1 MKLERAYV
9 KNSNQLLQDYYD
21 QKESITA
28 FFHFKNEQASFVE
41 RLKELQQHEIRRME
55 LTAIIRQYMSKLTS
69 SEKIEQ
75 HLTELEQDAVVV
87 VGGQQS
93 GLLTGPL
100 YSVNKAISVLLLAK
114 EQRQKLGVPVV
125 PVFWVAGEDHDLDEI
140 NHTFYAVNSRLV
152 KHSYPEP
159 SRVKKMA
166 SAATL
171 DFELLK
177 NWIEQLFAQ
186 FGETAHT
193 KQLLADV
200 MATAKESHTYTE
212 FFVNLMNGLFKE
224 QGLLYL
230 DAADPKLRQYEAPY
244 FKQLIEHAEGIA
256 KVVTAREQA
265 LESSGYGTPI
275 GATENAANI
284 FYVRDGERFL
294 LTRKDG
300 RFMNQ
305 SANINFSKE
314 EMLAMAEIDAC
325 FSNNVVTRPMMQD
338 MVLPVL
344 SFVGGPGELAYWST
358 LKDGFELLGM
368 KVPVFTP
375 RMNLTYITNETANNL
390 QLIGLTAKE
399 AIEGGVEVEKQ
410 KYEQQIYDREAKQ
423 AIEKAKQL
431 VAEQYKVIQ
440 QQLSL
445 NEIHLE
451 AIVAKNLQ
459 FHERQFDFLMKQV
472 EKDVRL
478 KHDVMFK
485 RFEQIAMDLLPAG
498 GFQERVYTPY
508 PYVNQYGADFIQRIL
523 ALPLETSN
531 EHQIIYF

>member
-1 MKLERAYV
+1 MKLERVYV

-21 QKESITA
+21 QKESITS
-28 FFHFKNEQASFVE
+28 FFHFKNEQAAFVE
-41 RLKELQQHEIRRME
+41 RLKELQQHEIRRTE
-55 LTAIIRQYMSKLTS
+55 LTSIIRQYMSKLSS

-75 HLTELEQDAVVV
+75 HLAELEKDAVVV

-114 EQRQKLGVPVV
+114 EQREKLGVSVV

-140 NHTFYAVNSRLV
+140 NHSFYAVNGRLV
-152 KHSYPEP
+152 KHSYPEN

-166 SAATL
+166 SSAEL

-177 NWIEQLFAQ
+177 NWVEQLFIQ
-186 FGETAHT
+186 FGETAYT
-193 KQLLADV
+193 KQLLNHV
-200 MATAKESHTYTE
+200 MVIAKESPTYTQ
-212 FFVNLMNGLFKE
+212 FFVNLMNDLFKE

-230 DAADPKLRQYEAPY
+230 DAADPNLRQYEAPY
-244 FKQLIEHAEGIA
+244 FKKLIEHSQEIA
-256 KVVTAREQA
+256 QVVTAREQE
-265 LESSGYGTPI
+265 LDKRGYGTPI

-294 LTRKDG
+294 LTRKDEK
-300 RFMNQ
+300 FMNQ

-314 EMLAMAEIDAC
+314 EMLKMADENAC

-375 RMNLTYITNETANNL
+375 RMNITYVTRETASNL
-390 QLIGLTAKE
+390 ELIGLTAKE
-399 AIEGGVEVEKQ
+399 AIEGEVANK
-410 KYEQQIYDREAKQ
+410 KHSYDAHIYDAEAKE

-431 VAEQYKVIQ
+431 LVEQYKVIQ
-440 QQLSL
+440 QHLAT
-445 NEIHLE
+445 NEIKVDKVVE
-451 AIVAKNLQ
+451 KNLQ
-459 FHERQFDFLMKQV
+459 FHENQFDFLMKQI

-485 RFEQIAMDLLPAG
+485 RFEQIASELLPAG

-508 PYVNQYGADFIQRIL
+508 PYLNQFGPTFIEHIFE
-523 ALPLETSN
+523 LPLETSKQ
-531 EHQIIYF
+531 HQIVYF